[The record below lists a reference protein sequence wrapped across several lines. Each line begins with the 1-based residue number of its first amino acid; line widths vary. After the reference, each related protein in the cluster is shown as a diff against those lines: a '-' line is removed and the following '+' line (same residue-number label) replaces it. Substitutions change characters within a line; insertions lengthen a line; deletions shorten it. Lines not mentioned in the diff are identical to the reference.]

1 MHVYPPCFCRGKMD
15 RMSKLS
21 PEDLKRALAG
31 VAAQGADQADEP
43 LSVQS
48 VFWKLNDLDRK
59 LRTLRRLVHDRDLR
73 SEVMVYELPA
83 FANLRPPTELGIEVD
98 KGLISPIAAATLL
111 LKSLQRS
118 QHVVSADPKVLD
130 DIQLAIDRFLQTL
143 LAARAHLQLHGA
155 DPDKPSPHHEL

>member
-1 MHVYPPCFCRGKMD
+1 MP
-15 RMSKLS
+15 KLS

-48 VFWKLNDLDRK
+48 VFWKLNDLDKK
-59 LRTLRRLVHDRDLR
+59 LRTLRRLAHDRDLR

-98 KGLISPIAAATLL
+98 KGLIKPIAAATLL
-111 LKSLQRS
+111 LKSLQRARL
-118 QHVVSADPKVLD
+118 VVSADPKVLD
-130 DIQLAIDRFLQTL
+130 DIQGFIDRFLETL
-143 LAARAHLQLHGA
+143 PAARAHLKLHGA
-155 DPDKPSPHHEL
+155 DPEKPPPAEELQE